1 MRSQPINRLSS
12 SRRSWSGPVRWC
24 PLVLVLAALLP
35 TSASAEPKA
44 GAKVACT
51 QDTFLSGGKPVA
63 VERFEPAAPGKYPA
77 VLLLHS
83 LDGLD
88 NPCGAVYR
96 FAAKERAARGYVV
109 LLVHYFDRTATGP
122 KQLPAVREPFLRW
135 SKGGR
140 IKDADRQV
148 IAAHFRAWTEAVE
161 DAVRYARSRPDV
173 DGTRVGLVGFSLGAF
188 LALSVAAEEDQKIAA
203 VVDFF
208 GGLPQ
213 ERRDR
218 LTKLPP
224 ALILHGDQD
233 QTVPVRE
240 ARLLGDWL
248 EAHRSPG
255 EVKIYRGVDHVFA
268 RAQGGLDLEALRDAQ
283 GRTAAF
289 LEQYLRKAT
298 VEDNGQCAVGR

>member
-1 MRSQPINRLSS
+1 MPRQRLRLAPRSCKAWLLAVLTAGLLTGAAVAEAPAAGTAARV
-12 SRRSWSGPVRWC
+12 RR
-24 PLVLVLAALLP
+24 A
-35 TSASAEPKA
+35 
-44 GAKVACT
+44 
-51 QDTFLSGGKPVA
+51 QDTFASGGERIT

-88 NPCGAVYR
+88 TPCGAVYR
-96 FAAKERAARGYVV
+96 LAATECAARGYVV
-109 LLVHYFDRTATGP
+109 LLVHYSDRTATGP

-135 SKGGR
+135 AKGGR
-140 IKDADRQV
+140 IKDADRQT

-161 DAVRYARSRPDV
+161 DAVRYARGRPNV

-188 LALSVAAEEDQKIAA
+188 LALSVAADEDQKIAA

-208 GGLPQ
+208 GGLPA
-213 ERRDR
+213 ERRVR

-224 ALILHGDQD
+224 ALILRGDQD

-289 LEQYLRKAT
+289 LERHLQKTA
-298 VEDNGQCAVGR
+298 VVDNGQSAVGR